1 MLKQLKQLAGDAYN
15 VALELSRLIPKQ
27 YWEDSQSKSEAG
39 ACWHRAYYYSFHAH
53 SHIHDIMDMIRGK
66 ADIAALFPDDEDGE
80 DIEPTDSEATK
91 ATAGAESGSVPEAIP
106 KKPER
111 SAG

>member
-39 ACWHRAYYYSFHAH
+39 TSWHRAYYYSFHAYR
-53 SHIHDIMDMIRGK
+53 HIHDIMDMIRGK
-66 ADIAALFPDDEDGE
+66 ADMRALFPDDGGGE
-80 DIEPTDSEATK
+80 DAELTDSETTE
-91 ATAGAESGSVPEAIP
+91 ATAGAERKDSSEAVPG
-106 KKPER
+106 KRER
-111 SAG
+111 